1 MLDSLA
7 LPIMNRAKPSE
18 EAEAMERL
26 TMDEP
31 GGKGM
36 TFLSSCTRGG
46 ARLFFGAPP
55 HAPPSYR
62 GVSRRRGETA
72 TMEGGVNNDKMEFL
86 LYYYYLLS
94 FECSEKGWSCR

>member
-46 ARLFFGAPP
+46 ARVILRLSLTP
-55 HAPPSYR
+55 R
-62 GVSRRRGETA
+62 LILRR
-72 TMEGGVNNDKMEFL
+72 
-86 LYYYYLLS
+86 
-94 FECSEKGWSCR
+94 